1 MSDLTERHGTT
12 PPLQGQAVAYQ
23 TAGIN
28 TAEESTHSGL
38 NDVGIVLVPRPS
50 DDPRDP
56 LNWSFKRKATIG
68 LTLWFSLFTGF
79 SAPFN
84 GQVQIVQQAALY
96 HKTTVE
102 ITYFNSAAS
111 GGLAAGAWV
120 WWALS
125 KKIGRGAVA
134 FWTMAGILGTQIWA
148 CYMRHANDYGAFMAS
163 KFFMGFFGISLSI
176 IGPLYVVDM
185 FFLHQRGRAFNLL
198 GIAMNIGASAGPTF
212 SGFIT
217 ANHPWWD
224 EYWWTIGL
232 ATLCLVLI
240 FLFVEE
246 TTWDRTPGAQNFCA
260 KGTWFQ
266 RRVQTFFP
274 GTKVVKPS
282 TGKDIVEAFVI
293 PLKVSISPVLLLCA
307 GFDAI
312 TFGFWVALNSLTPVW
327 LQTPVKFGG
336 YGFSVLDNAA
346 FTTVHWMTLLL
357 SQLYGHLLADW
368 LPLWL
373 CARNGGRWKPEFR
386 LHTLWIPNFI
396 LTPIGLGLVG
406 ACMQYRLH
414 WVVMAIGN
422 FLVTFGAMQGI
433 PVTMNYVAEC
443 FRRNTV
449 EAVVPLSSMRL
460 LFGLT
465 INFYINL
472 WIAAMGIG
480 WVYGLMSLLCAGS
493 FGCLVVL
500 MWKGHAIRGASPFH
514 IAFSEE
520 GEKVLVKKAETL
532 TTS

>member
-1 MSDLTERHGTT
+1 MSDPTERHGTT

-28 TAEESTHSGL
+28 APEESTHSGL

-102 ITYFNSAAS
+102 ITYF
-111 GGLAAGAWV
+111 
-120 WWALS
+120 
-125 KKIGRGAVA
+125 
-134 FWTMAGILGTQIWA
+134 
-148 CYMRHANDYGAFMAS
+148 
-163 KFFMGFFGISLSI
+163 
-176 IGPLYVVDM
+176 
-185 FFLHQRGRAFNLL
+185 RGRAFNLL

-373 CARNGGRWKPEFR
+373 CARNGGY
-386 LHTLWIPNFI
+386 T
-396 LTPIGLGLVG
+396 
-406 ACMQYRLH
+406 
-414 WVVMAIGN
+414 
-422 FLVTFGAMQGI
+422 
-433 PVTMNYVAEC
+433 
-443 FRRNTV
+443 
-449 EAVVPLSSMRL
+449 
-460 LFGLT
+460 
-465 INFYINL
+465 
-472 WIAAMGIG
+472 
-480 WVYGLMSLLCAGS
+480 GS
-493 FGCLVVL
+493 
-500 MWKGHAIRGASPFH
+500 
-514 IAFSEE
+514 
-520 GEKVLVKKAETL
+520 
-532 TTS
+532 